1 MSNLVNIQTWNL
13 QEGVPVHASA
23 QRVFNVVGRIDP
35 VDAVKSLSYSLNQS
49 PFRPVHFR
57 RSNQV
62 NDFRL
67 LCPGD
72 FNIDTIGRSKLAA
85 NNRLTLRASLK
96 NGLQEVKTISF
107 PRGERSACTDW
118 QLDLK
123 GIKAVQQVAQIVD
136 GNWTIGH
143 DQRGEFLQIRP
154 EDAGYDRIIL
164 FGGDRYG
171 CDCSVE
177 LKLCVGAWRH
187 PQHSAGI
194 VFNWNPHKLGDGT
207 HLPTQ
212 WTTGL
217 ANYDTRSHGIRLRTG
232 QNVHINHRGHKI
244 GDHLLGESNLSPT
257 RYLLHRLARRLGLT
271 RNFFPQMQCGPLY
284 TFQLDIHKQTYR
296 LRAFKEHQRR
306 PQAQILV
313 TNPHASL
320 PPGAFGVMVYQ
331 AAVRIYDFKITTSQ
345 PKDQT

>member
-57 RSNQV
+57 RKEQMKE
-62 NDFRL
+62 FRL
-67 LCPGD
+67 IHPGD

-96 NGLQEVKTISF
+96 NGLEELKTVSF
-107 PRGERSACTDW
+107 PRGERSVSTDW
-118 QLDLK
+118 HLDLN
-123 GIKAVQQVAQIVD
+123 GIEAVQQVAQIVD

-143 DQRGEFLQIRP
+143 DQRGDFLQIRP

-164 FGGDRYG
+164 FGGDHYA
-171 CDCSVE
+171 CDCSIE
-177 LKLCVGAWRH
+177 LKLCVDSWRQ
-187 PQHSAGI
+187 PLHSAGI

-207 HLPTQ
+207 CLPTQ

-232 QNVHINHRGHKI
+232 HNVHTNHRGHKI
-244 GDHLLGESNLSPT
+244 GAHLLGESSLSLT
-257 RYLLHRLARRLGLT
+257 KEWLHRLATRMGLT
-271 RNFFPQMQCGPLY
+271 SHFFPQMQCGTLY
-284 TFQLDIHKQTYR
+284 TFQLDLQKQIYR
-296 LRAFKEHQRR
+296 LKAFKENQRR

-313 TNPHASL
+313 RNPQSSL
-320 PPGAFGVMVYQ
+320 PSGAFGVMVYQ
-331 AAVRIYDFKITTSQ
+331 AAARIYDFKITANNQ
-345 PKDQT
+345 GDQA